1 MLLVEGGRAAVD
13 HDDLTLDVIGIVR
26 QEAVAV
32 AVHASILKEDE
43 LILRAATVL
52 ALVHRGDGSVGAA
65 AGLREEDRF
74 AAEIQVIAGLAR
86 IVHRGHGQ
94 GVGVAAGSA
103 VRLEADVIRVEIG
116 NPIGRVLHPIAAVAR
131 RHADHRAA
139 LFQIAQDLL
148 VKGVRA
154 HAGIA
159 GAQGQ
164 VDAVAVQ
171 DDGVLDGGHVI
182 GVICAAALAEDLH
195 GEELGIRGNALG
207 VGHFQRGAV
216 GILARG
222 NVAVGGGDTGH
233 VGAVLTLG
241 VAVVGDVKA
250 LVDIV
255 VAEGQLAV
263 DIKLCG
269 ILRADTPFLILT
281 RDIQLVQLICDLSR
295 SQEVIRRN
303 FLPGFLRILRDG
315 ILKRLRVKAL
325 VVGIRTGIDDGDA
338 AAGAGV
344 ALGPRGAA
352 ADHAAGGRHVGIR
365 GIGAHHGGLIAGL
378 QDHILHAGDGLD
390 GLDVAVGHVGGDDVG
405 RQGQVPDHIQLL
417 AAQDLLGD
425 PAGHRLLLRLQLVAV
440 CHGLAVLR
448 NVHGGEALFNG
459 GLPGQDDGY
468 TNHVRVLVERRFG
481 LLPLDSVAA
490 QRGGHHTV
498 VDLLEP
504 DVRAA
509 AGPHRAH
516 RHDEAQA
523 QYERQHKRGQPLA
536 SMLPHMHPPFRC
548 FAGVTRGKLG
558 PAKGSSPLNAR
569 KIGGSLFSLLNRLLG
584 KIIAFLLPFCQ
595 PFPFGKALPLC
606 MIDIAPT
613 YGSLLPRS
621 TGCQAELLW
630 KNACNSPMKLIY

>member
-43 LILRAATVL
+43 LILRAAAVL

-65 AGLREEDRF
+65 AGLREEDCLV
-74 AAEIQVIAGLAR
+74 AEGQVIAGLADV
-86 IVHRGHGQ
+86 VHGGHGE
-94 GVGVAAGSA
+94 GVGIAAGGADRIQVHA
-103 VRLEADVIRVEIG
+103 VTVEIAVERFVRPAAG
-116 NPIGRVLHPIAAVAR
+116 VAGRD
-131 RHADHRAA
+131 ADHGVGI
-139 LFQIAQDLL
+139 LQLVQDLL
-148 VKGVRA
+148 VVLA
-154 HAGIA
+154 EHHARSR

-164 VDAVAVQ
+164 VDAVAAQ

-182 GVICAAALAEDLH
+182 GVIRAAALAEDLH

-207 VGHFQRGAV
+207 VRHFQRGAV

-222 NVAVGGGDTGH
+222 NVAVGGGDAGH
-233 VGAVLTLG
+233 VGAVLALG
-241 VAVVGDVKA
+241 VVIVGDIKIA
-250 LVDIV
+250 VDIV
-255 VAEGQLAV
+255 IAEGQL
-263 DIKLCG
+263 G
-269 ILRADTPFLILT
+269 IAIESVCRERLVLLIG
-281 RDIQLVQLICDLSR
+281 IQQGELIRDLSR

-303 FLPGFLRILRDG
+303 FLPGVLRILRDG
-315 ILKRLRVKAL
+315 IFKRLRVKAL

-344 ALGPRGAA
+344 ALGPRGTA

-378 QDHILHAGDGLD
+378 QDHVGHAGDGLD

-548 FAGVTRGKLG
+548 FAGVTRGKVG
-558 PAKGSSPLNAR
+558 PAKGGSPLNAR

-630 KNACNSPMKLIY
+630 KNTCNSPMKLIY